1 MTDGPYIAE
10 AASLI
15 GDPARANILVAL
27 LDGRALTATELGLA
41 AGVAPST
48 TSGHLAKLL
57 EGRLVSVTSSGRH
70 RYFRLGSPAVARV
83 LESLAEFAVD
93 GPPRHRPKS
102 PCGEAM
108 ARARTCYD
116 HLAGKLGVALADS
129 LAERKLILLSD
140 EGGLVTQ
147 SGRAFL
153 ADLGIAFDGRKA
165 SRRPLC
171 RTCLDWSERR
181 WHIAGLVGAAL
192 ANRCFEL
199 GWTARQRDSRAITIT
214 RAGEEAFERLF
225 GVRV

>member
-93 GPPRHRPKS
+93 GRGPVTTIWPES
-102 PCGEAM
+102 S
-108 ARARTCYD
+108 
-116 HLAGKLGVALADS
+116 ALRWPTAWP
-129 LAERKLILLSD
+129 
-140 EGGLVTQ
+140 
-147 SGRAFL
+147 SG
-153 ADLGIAFDGRKA
+153 
-165 SRRPLC
+165 
-171 RTCLDWSERR
+171 
-181 WHIAGLVGAAL
+181 
-192 ANRCFEL
+192 
-199 GWTARQRDSRAITIT
+199 ITFSSAT
-214 RAGEEAFERLF
+214 RAGC
-225 GVRV
+225 